1 MEPPQQDG
9 IEAEIR
15 EFLAHPWTPM
25 APKTSD
31 PNLDAVVQAFD
42 LAPFVTAEVAKT
54 LRVSLQERQES
65 RNLEGAYQ
73 AAMEHVLESL
83 VDVSPGIKKLLA
95 VAISI
100 KRAVYSLLLS
110 S

>member
-1 MEPPQQDG
+1 LNLQRAWAFSQDLQQTMEPPQQDG

-31 PNLDAVVQAFD
+31 PNLDAFD

-54 LRVSLQERQES
+54 LRVSLQER
-65 RNLEGAYQ
+65 
-73 AAMEHVLESL
+73 LESL